1 MACLNIIHV
10 KYDSC
15 RAQRKRVI
23 LILNISDFRE
33 QYLVTK
39 DYLLF
44 HLGLILRMKME
55 QILSLLSFQPPT
67 KLATYLRV
75 LHKPLHCFHLALQHT
90 FNLSPLLFWNKQSWN
105 SLKISYC
112 AFEINSLR

>member
-39 DYLLF
+39 
-44 HLGLILRMKME
+44 R
-55 QILSLLSFQPPT
+55 LSFVSSGFNIENEDGTDSFFTLFPT
-67 KLATYLRV
+67 TYKV
-75 LHKPLHCFHLALQHT
+75 
-90 FNLSPLLFWNKQSWN
+90 SYISQS
-105 SLKISYC
+105 
-112 AFEINSLR
+112 FT